1 MKRIAVYCGASTGN
15 KDIYIDATKQLA
27 SWLVKHH
34 IELIYGGGGVGLMG
48 ILSDQVLSEGGQVHG
63 VTTKQLVAR
72 GAESPRLKGLADL
85 TITDNMS
92 ARKAEMMNISNG
104 CIALPGGIGTLEEIT
119 QAFSWARLG
128 DNPNPCVFYN
138 VNGYYDP
145 LAQMFDKMTSEGFL
159 SAEDRKK
166 VLFSD
171 SLDEIFSFMT
181 TYVPPKIRQYK
192 K

>member
-1 MKRIAVYCGASTGN
+1 MKRIAVYCGASTG
-15 KDIYIDATKQLA
+15 DSEVYINATKKLA
-27 SWLVKHH
+27 SWLVEHDLQ
-34 IELIYGGGGVGLMG
+34 LIYGGGGVGLMG
-48 ILSDQVLSEGGQVHG
+48 ILSDQVLSEGGKVHG

-72 GAESPRLKGLADL
+72 GAESPRLKALSDL
-85 TITDNMS
+85 TVTDNMS

-145 LAQMFDKMTSEGFL
+145 LAEMFNKMTSEGFL
-159 SAEDRKK
+159 TPEDRKK

-171 SLDEIFSFMT
+171 SLDEIYKFMS
-181 TYVPPKIRQYK
+181 TYVPPKVREYK
-192 K
+192 

>member
-1 MKRIAVYCGASTGN
+1 MKRIAVYCGASTG
-15 KDIYIDATKQLA
+15 DSEVYINATKKLA
-27 SWLVKHH
+27 SWLVEHDLQ
-34 IELIYGGGGVGLMG
+34 LIYGGGGVGLMG
-48 ILSDQVLSEGGQVHG
+48 ILSDQVLSEGGKVHG

-72 GAESPRLKGLADL
+72 GAESPRLKELSDL
-85 TITDNMS
+85 TVTDNMS

-145 LAQMFDKMTSEGFL
+145 LAEMFDKMTSEGFL
-159 SAEDRKK
+159 TPEDRKK

-171 SLDEIFSFMT
+171 SLDEIYKFMS
-181 TYVPPKIRQYK
+181 TYVPPRVREYK
-192 K
+192 

>member
-1 MKRIAVYCGASTGN
+1 MKRIAVYCGAATGTN
-15 KDIYIDATKQLA
+15 PVYVTATKKLA
-27 SWLVKHH
+27 SWLVSHDL
-34 IELIYGGGGVGLMG
+34 ELIYGGGGVGLMG
-48 ILSDQVLSEGGQVHG
+48 VLSDQVLAEGGKIHG

-72 GAESPRLKGLADL
+72 GAESPRLRELSDL
-85 TITDNMS
+85 TVTDNMS

-138 VNGYYDP
+138 VNGYYDL
-145 LAQMFDKMTSEGFL
+145 LAKMFDKMTSEGFL
-159 SAEDRKK
+159 SSADRKK

-171 SLDEIFSFMT
+171 SLDEIYTFMT
-181 TYVPPKIRQYK
+181 NYTPPKIRQY
-192 K
+192 